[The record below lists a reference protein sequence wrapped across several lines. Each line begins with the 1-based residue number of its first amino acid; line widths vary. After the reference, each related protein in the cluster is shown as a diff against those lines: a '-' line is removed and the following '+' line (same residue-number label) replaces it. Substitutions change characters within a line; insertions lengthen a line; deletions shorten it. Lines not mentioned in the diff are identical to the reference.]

1 VAVFTAAAI
10 FAVCNRIRGS
20 LRSAQHYK
28 GYSASS
34 KILLVLD
41 IFVSG
46 EKNIECG
53 PFGFG

>member
-1 VAVFTAAAI
+1 
-10 FAVCNRIRGS
+10 
-20 LRSAQHYK
+20 LRSAQHYN